1 MEDKPV
7 LKNIE
12 THPSWV
18 RLEYLIDWY
27 VDKSGSSKKWYKTL
41 KLFQIILAI
50 MIPVISH
57 LEREFTKWIISI
69 SGALIAIF
77 ESIQYMN
84 QYEVRWVTRRSTAER
99 LKREKFL
106 FLSAA
111 GPYKGLGED
120 KGLVLLSERV
130 EDIVSA
136 EHISWINEK
145 N

>member
-1 MEDKPV
+1 
-7 LKNIE
+7 
-12 THPSWV
+12 
-18 RLEYLIDWY
+18 
-27 VDKSGSSKKWYKTL
+27 
-41 KLFQIILAI
+41 

-57 LEREFTKWIISI
+57 LERECTKWIISI

-84 QYEVRWVTRRSTAER
+84 QYEARWVTRRSTAER

-120 KGLVLLSERV
+120 NCLLLLSERV
-130 EDIVSA
+130 EDLVSA

>member
-1 MEDKPV
+1 VEDIPV

-12 THPSWV
+12 SHPAWM
-18 RLEYLIDWY
+18 RLEDLIEWY
-27 VDKSGSSKKWYKTL
+27 VDKSGSSKRWYKVL

-57 LEREFTKWIISI
+57 LEMEFTKWIISI

-84 QYEVRWVTRRSTAER
+84 QYEVRWVARRSTAER

-120 KGLVLLSERV
+120 KSLVLLAERV

-145 N
+145 S

>member
-1 MEDKPV
+1 MEDLPV
-7 LKNIE
+7 LENIE
-12 THPSWV
+12 MHPAWV
-18 RLEYLIDWY
+18 RLEYLIEWY
-27 VDKSGSSKKWYKTL
+27 VDKCGSSKRWYKVL

-57 LEREFTKWIISI
+57 LEMVFTKWIISI

-77 ESIQYMN
+77 ESLQYMN
-84 QYEVRWVTRRSTAER
+84 QYEARWVTRRSTAER

-120 KGLVLLSERV
+120 KSLVLLAERV
-130 EDIVSA
+130 EDLVSE
-136 EHISWINEK
+136 EHRSWIDEK